1 MELKEFQLNAV
12 KSLFEAMDKPVR
24 DIILKSPTGSGK
36 TIILTYFM
44 HQYIQS
50 YPKRCS
56 FGSLPAKAILR
67 NRARQKWISIST
79 LRRQSCFPM

>member
-1 MELKEFQLNAV
+1 MELKEFQLAAV
-12 KSLFEAMDKPVR
+12 KSLFEAMEKPAR

-50 YPKRCS
+50 FPKTVFVWLTPRLLLLTLMMTKPIS
-56 FGSLPAKAILR
+56 RLEIAR
-67 NRARQKWISIST
+67 N
-79 LRRQSCFPM
+79 QSYLA

>member
-12 KSLFEAMDKPVR
+12 KKLFEAMETPAR

-44 HQYIQS
+44 QI
-50 YPKRCS
+50 
-56 FGSLPAKAILR
+56 G
-67 NRARQKWISIST
+67 RA
-79 LRRQSCFPM
+79 SCRERV

>member
-44 HQYIQS
+44 HQYIV
-50 YPKRCS
+50 C
-56 FGSLPAKAILR
+56 
-67 NRARQKWISIST
+67 
-79 LRRQSCFPM
+79 CFPNYLNGLA

>member
-12 KSLFEAMDKPVR
+12 KSLFEAMETPSR

-50 YPKRCS
+50 FPKTV
-56 FGSLPAKAILR
+56 FVWLTPVKVTLK
-67 NRARQKWISIST
+67 NRARKKWISTSM
-79 LRRQSCFPM
+79 LRRRNSYPM

>member
-1 MELKEFQLNAV
+1 MQLKNFQLSAV

-44 HQYIQS
+44 HQYVQS
-50 YPKRCS
+50 Y
-56 FGSLPAKAILR
+56 R
-67 NRARQKWISIST
+67 NTVFVWLTPLKGK
-79 LRRQSCFPM
+79 FE